1 MGHDIFGFKTK
12 RSRTQ
17 IAYLRRGAW
26 NSLGRKIY
34 EALKAEK
41 FDAGCSGCGEKE
53 TFTKVQLLEALD
65 YLRDDDELEPERDF
79 ISDCLANLN
88 KDDRIVILFG

>member
-17 IAYLRRGAW
+17 VAYLRRSAW

-34 EALKAEK
+34 EALEAEK
-41 FDAGCSGCGEKE
+41 FDGGCSGIGDKE
-53 TFTKVQLLEALD
+53 TFTKAQLLEALD
-65 YLRDDDELEPERDF
+65 YLRDDEDLEPERDF
-79 ISDCLANLN
+79 INDCLANLN
-88 KDDRIVILFG
+88 AKNEIVILFG